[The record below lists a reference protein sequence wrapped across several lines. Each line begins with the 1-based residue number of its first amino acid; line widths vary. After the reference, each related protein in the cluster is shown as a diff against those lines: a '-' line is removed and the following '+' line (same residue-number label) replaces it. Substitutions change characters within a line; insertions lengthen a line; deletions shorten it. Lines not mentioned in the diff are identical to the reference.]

1 MTDITVYLMVDITVD
16 ISDGCEGNSL
26 MPFTRQGIPFATIR
40 YTVMSTIRYTVMSVR
55 VYNKPNIGG
64 FS

>member
-1 MTDITVYLMVDITVD
+1 MVDITVD